1 MGKRG
6 VRGRGAKRVRER
18 GRRCGVL
25 RGKMVKLG
33 GGGKGDKDLYYFK
46 TGLSLSPLMTL
57 YVAAE
62 GETTPFH

>member
-33 GGGKGDKDLYYFK
+33 GGGGGQGSVLF
-46 TGLSLSPLMTL
+46 
-57 YVAAE
+57 
-62 GETTPFH
+62 